1 MKNRY
6 TWRTFSRE
14 FIALILAAI
23 TLIPL
28 YLLLVV
34 ALKPSKDLFTSA
46 AVPPIPPQWGNF
58 ATAWE
63 NAGEGGLGN
72 AMLSSAIIT
81 LGSVAFLV
89 VLGSLCSWVLARRP
103 GRLSNS
109 LYILFLLGIILP
121 FQLSIIPLYVGLR
134 ALGLVGTYAGMIL
147 LWTGVMMPLAVFLYT
162 GFVRQ
167 LPPDYEEAARMDGAG
182 TFRVFLRVVFPLLR
196 PITGTVAILTG
207 LFIWNDFFASL
218 IFLSGTDHQTLPV
231 AIYSFVG
238 EYVTQW
244 NFVFAAVVIALVPI
258 VAFFIVA
265 QRQMIRGFAGGIRG

>member
-1 MKNRY
+1 VRTRY

-14 FIALILAAI
+14 LIALILAV
-23 TLIPL
+23 LMMIPL
-28 YLLLVV
+28 YLLLIV
-34 ALKPSKDLFTSA
+34 ALKPSKDIFTSA
-46 AVPPIPPQWGNF
+46 ANLPIPPQWGNF
-58 ATAWE
+58 ATAWN
-63 NAGEGGLGN
+63 NAGEGGLGS
-72 AMLSSAIIT
+72 AMLSSIVIT
-81 LGSVAFLV
+81 IGSVVFLV
-89 VLGSLCSWVLARRP
+89 LLGSLCAWVLARRP
-103 GRLSNS
+103 GRLSNA

-134 ALGLVGTYAGMIL
+134 SIGLVGNYAGMIL
-147 LWTGVMMPLAVFLYT
+147 LWVGVMMPLAVFLYT

-167 LPPDYEEAARMDGAG
+167 LPHDYEEAARMDGAG
-182 TFRVFLRVVFPLLR
+182 TFRVFIRVVFPLLR

-207 LFIWNDFFASL
+207 MFIWNDFFASL
-218 IFLSGTDHQTLPV
+218 IFLSGSDYQTLPV

-244 NFVFAAVVIALVPI
+244 NFVFAAVVIALVPL